1 MFFENKINF
10 PQKFKFISIYI
21 MSVLYINIGINHF
34 VNPDFFL
41 VIVPDYLPY
50 HLALVYISGLFEIIF
65 GLLLIFKKTRKI
77 AGIGLIFLLIL
88 VFPANIF
95 LFQSTDAQSAYAISQ
110 NKALVRM
117 FFQAPLILIAFW
129 HSISK
134 EHKYF
139 DIFCG
144 IFFIPT
150 ILYFISLSL

>member
-10 PQKFKFISIYI
+10 LQKFKFFTIYI
-21 MSVLYINIGINHF
+21 MAILYINIGINHF

-50 HLALVYISGLFEIIF
+50 HLALVYISGIFEIIF
-65 GLLLIFKKTRKI
+65 GVLLVFKKTRKI
-77 AGIGLIFLLIL
+77 AGRGLVFLLIL

-95 LFQSTDAQSAYAISQ
+95 LFQSIEALSAYEITQ

-129 HSISK
+129 HSIIK
-134 EHKYF
+134 EYKYF
-139 DIFCG
+139 DILCG
-144 IFFIPT
+144 ICFMPT
-150 ILYFISLSL
+150 ILYFISLSI

>member
-10 PQKFKFISIYI
+10 PQKFKFITIYT
-21 MSVLYINIGINHF
+21 MSVLYINIGTNHF
-34 VNPDFFL
+34 INPAFFL

-50 HLALVYISGLFEIIF
+50 HLAMVYISGLFEIIF

-95 LFQSTDAQSAYAISQ
+95 LFQSTDAQTAYAISQ

-129 HSISK
+129 HSTSK

-139 DIFCG
+139 DVFCG

-150 ILYFISLSL
+150 ILYFISLST